1 MIYQR
6 ITTDDFKTSYEYDI
20 SLRKKVAENKF
31 IEGVTTIEDIERVF
45 GKGKEVGIETYTI
58 PRKVTYLGKTFYSDK
73 RFAYTYTVTSKS
85 TYTGMIDYRLWSYFT
100 PAFYFYKGKLKLYYV
115 IDKYYN
121 EIYRTWM
128 LGDLNTYVDEHNYES
143 MCTTQFYNVF
153 VLGYPKANDNYDKE
167 CPFFTDPNYFKDPVY
182 NGMRIKG
189 VGIVR
194 CDTKN
199 VCEIKNNLWS
209 NFLDFIY
216 QFLLIKK
223 L

>member
-167 CPFFTDPNYFKDPVY
+167 CPFFTDPITLKTP
-182 NGMRIKG
+182 
-189 VGIVR
+189 
-194 CDTKN
+194 
-199 VCEIKNNLWS
+199 
-209 NFLDFIY
+209 FIMG
-216 QFLLIKK
+216 
-223 L
+223 